1 MGPWA
6 ALCPSLLTQ
15 PEVQAVGEAPAR
27 LGRVQHQVGVS
38 DVEVTVGTLRHR
50 HQFQLL
56 DPPHL
61 QPRLLAR
68 SRKLGVLQ
76 LLRHGTCDA
85 GRAEVTGIAP
95 SAQGALG
102 EREPARPAFKGLAR
116 TGGGA
121 LQGSQQPR
129 PTPGGNLHLR
139 LNPADWNSR
148 KCLPPDPLPPKKIS
162 K

>member
-1 MGPWA
+1 MGPWV
-6 ALCPSLLTQ
+6 ALCPSPLTQ

-68 SRKLGVLQ
+68 ARELGVLQ
-76 LLRHGTCDA
+76 PLRHGTCDA

-95 SAQGALG
+95 SA
-102 EREPARPAFKGLAR
+102 
-116 TGGGA
+116 
-121 LQGSQQPR
+121 
-129 PTPGGNLHLR
+129 
-139 LNPADWNSR
+139 
-148 KCLPPDPLPPKKIS
+148 
-162 K
+162 